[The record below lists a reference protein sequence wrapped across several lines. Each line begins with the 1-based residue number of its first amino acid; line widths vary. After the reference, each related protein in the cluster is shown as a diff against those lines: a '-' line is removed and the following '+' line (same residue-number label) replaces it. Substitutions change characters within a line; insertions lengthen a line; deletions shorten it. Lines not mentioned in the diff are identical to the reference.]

1 MKNFKG
7 KVAVITGAASGIG
20 RGIARKCV
28 ERGIKVMLADIE
40 EETLETT
47 KKELETM
54 GGIVETSITDV
65 SKLEDIKIL
74 AKKTVDKYGA
84 IHLLF
89 NNAGVSVLKGFMG
102 QTLEDLEWILSV
114 NLWGV
119 IYGVKVF
126 VPIMMDQ
133 NVECHIVNTASGFS
147 FTAGAGGY
155 GIAKHGVR
163 VITEMMASE
172 LLTAESK
179 IKVSMLIP
187 GWVNTRILEAERNR
201 PKKFI
206 NKDDSAPITPEMEK
220 ARNEAIDEVKK
231 MVGEAQD
238 PDEVADI
245 MFEGIINEDL
255 HIFTDFEMLNGIKE
269 RAELVTSSFKSL
281 EKYWEKRKGS

>member
-1 MKNFKG
+1 
-7 KVAVITGAASGIG
+7 
-20 RGIARKCV
+20 
-28 ERGIKVMLADIE
+28 
-40 EETLETT
+40 
-47 KKELETM
+47 
-54 GGIVETSITDV
+54 
-65 SKLEDIKIL
+65 
-74 AKKTVDKYGA
+74 
-84 IHLLF
+84 LLF
-89 NNAGVSVLKGFMG
+89 NNAGVSVLKSFMG
-102 QTLEDLEWILSV
+102 QTLEDLEWILNV

-126 VPIMMDQ
+126 VPIMTDQ
-133 NVECHIVNTASGFS
+133 NIECHIVNTASGFS

-179 IKVSMLIP
+179 IKVSMLVP

-220 ARNEAIDEVKK
+220 ARNEAIEEVKK